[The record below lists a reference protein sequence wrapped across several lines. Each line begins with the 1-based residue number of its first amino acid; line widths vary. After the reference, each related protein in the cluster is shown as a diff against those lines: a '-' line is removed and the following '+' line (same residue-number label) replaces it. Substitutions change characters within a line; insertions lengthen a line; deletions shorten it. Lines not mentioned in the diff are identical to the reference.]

1 VRLGMLA
8 VTTHWERFGLPAG
21 LYSPFELSHG
31 IHGGD
36 VETSLMLYFRPDL
49 VDMSKAKHFASK
61 AAELEKEYTHL
72 RPIGHHGFG
81 WIVQDINADGA
92 VGDASAATAEK
103 GRLTAEYQA
112 DGFIALLRDVA
123 RFPLSELA

>member
-1 VRLGMLA
+1 GWGVRGG
-8 VTTHWERFGLPAG
+8 R
-21 LYSPFELSHG
+21 YSGFDARHG

-36 VETSLMLYFRPDL
+36 IESSLMLYFRPDL
-49 VDMSKAKHFASK
+49 VDMAKAKLFPSK
-61 AAELEKEYTHL
+61 AAEMEKGYKHL
-72 RPIGHHGFG
+72 RPADQPGFG
-81 WIVQDINADGA
+81 WIAQDINPDGA

-103 GRLTAEYQA
+103 GRLTAEHQA